1 MGVLYSEIGSLGYEA
16 VQMDSRQ
23 YWSTAQREAWMG
35 WEKTTPVHF
44 KIFFMGLLCSRHS
57 HFCKLFQ
64 PLHRPW
70 RFFFF
75 FFLKK
80 SVSQCASASE
90 IIIASVVRLVVV
102 EHVPSECP
110 LHPVGLGLL
119 RKSPWSLAPK
129 DFFLI
134 PRRGR

>member
-1 MGVLYSEIGSLGYEA
+1 MKP
-16 VQMDSRQ
+16 SR
-23 YWSTAQREAWMG
+23 WTPANTGPPPKGKPGWGGRELRQSIL
-35 WEKTTPVHF
+35 E
-44 KIFFMGLLCSRHS
+44 FFMGLLCSRHS

-70 RFFFF
+70 RF

-119 RKSPWSLAPK
+119 RKSPWSLAPQGFLLDTK
-129 DFFLI
+129 KGPLSGSQVLGLVTVTFFC
-134 PRRGR
+134 